1 MVKDERGDKIFTK
14 FATTTLK
21 ACGYK
26 IQKDENKIKV
36 S

>member
-1 MVKDERGDKIFTK
+1 MVKDERGGKIFTK
-14 FATTTLK
+14 FATTALK
-21 ACGYK
+21 AYGCK